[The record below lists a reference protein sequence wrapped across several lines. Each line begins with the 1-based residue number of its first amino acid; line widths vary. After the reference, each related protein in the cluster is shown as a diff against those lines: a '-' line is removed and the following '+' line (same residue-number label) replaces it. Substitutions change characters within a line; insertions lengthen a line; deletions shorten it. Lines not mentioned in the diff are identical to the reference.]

1 MAITLVKLGKES
13 QFFSSLWVYSN
24 KNWTI
29 YKRKSSLDGIENDK
43 KGFSIGLFY
52 LRKKNDF
59 QRKKHSF
66 LYAIIS
72 NSRKESKKA
81 EGLDG

>member
-1 MAITLVKLGKES
+1 MKLGKES

-43 KGFSIGLFY
+43 KGFSIY
-52 LRKKNDF
+52 QNDF

-81 EGLDG
+81 EGLDWMDSLPFPFG